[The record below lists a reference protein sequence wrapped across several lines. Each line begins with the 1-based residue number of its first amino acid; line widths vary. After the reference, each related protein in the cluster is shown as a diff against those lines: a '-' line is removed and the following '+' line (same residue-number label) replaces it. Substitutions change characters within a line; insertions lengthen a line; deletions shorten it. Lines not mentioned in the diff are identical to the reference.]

1 MNTVPTSMKP
11 TLLSAASLRRGK
23 VKRMS
28 LKNTV
33 LAIVAVVA
41 FSALS
46 TAFAGKENALVG
58 TWRMVSA
65 TVESQGS
72 RSDAYGPDPHGWLV
86 FTPELTFVEVLTD
99 PRVPAFRSNVRGEGT
114 DEENRAAMAGSIGF
128 FGRYTVD
135 RNGEFTGNT
144 VEGST
149 FPNWVGA
156 VRTRD
161 DLQLKV
167 DGNRMVEDFR
177 RPDGAKV
184 HIVWER
190 VR

>member
-1 MNTVPTSMKP
+1 MSFKN
-11 TLLSAASLRRGK
+11 K
-23 VKRMS
+23 V
-28 LKNTV
+28 
-33 LAIVAVVA
+33 VVA
-41 FSALS
+41 GAVMAFFALS
-46 TAFAGKENALVG
+46 TVFAEEKNSLVG

-72 RSDAYGPDPHGWLV
+72 RSNAYGPDPHGWLV
-86 FTPELTFVEVLTD
+86 FTPELTFIEVLTD
-99 PRVPAFRSNVRGEGT
+99 PRVPAFQSGVRGQGT

-135 RNGEFTGNT
+135 QNGEFAGNT

-161 DLQLKV
+161 DLQMKV
-167 DGNRMVEDFR
+167 DGDRMVEDFR

>member
-1 MNTVPTSMKP
+1 M
-11 TLLSAASLRRGK
+11 
-23 VKRMS
+23 RMS
-28 LKNTV
+28 LKNKV
-33 LAIVAVVA
+33 LAVGAIVVL
-41 FSALS
+41 SACS
-46 TAFAGKENALVG
+46 SVFTGKENALVG

-86 FTPELTFVEVLTD
+86 FTPELTFVEVLTN
-99 PRVPAFRSNVRGEGT
+99 PRVPVFRSNVRGEGT

-135 RNGEFTGNT
+135 QNGEFTGNI
-144 VEGST
+144 VKGST

-167 DGNRMVEDFR
+167 DGDRMVEDFR
-177 RPDGAKV
+177 RPDGTKV
-184 HIVWER
+184 HIVFER

>member
-1 MNTVPTSMKP
+1 MKTVPTRMKP

-23 VKRMS
+23 VKRMT
-28 LKNTV
+28 LKNKV
-33 LAIVAVVA
+33 LAVVA
-41 FSALS
+41 VIAFSACS
-46 TAFAGKENALVG
+46 SVFAGKENSVVG
-58 TWRMVSA
+58 TWRMISA
-65 TVESQGS
+65 TVESQGIKS
-72 RSDAYGPDPHGWLV
+72 NAYGPDPHGWLV

-114 DEENRAAMAGSIGF
+114 DEENRAAMAGGIGF

-135 RNGEFTGNT
+135 QNGEFTGNT
-144 VEGST
+144 VEGAT

-167 DGNRMVEDFR
+167 VGNRMVEDFR

-184 HIVWER
+184 HIVFER

>member
-1 MNTVPTSMKP
+1 MKTVPTGMKP
-11 TLLSAASLRRGK
+11 TLSFVASLRRGK
-23 VKRMS
+23 VKRMM
-28 LKNTV
+28 LKNKV
-33 LAIVAVVA
+33 LAIVVVIA
-41 FSALS
+41 FSVCS
-46 TAFAGKENALVG
+46 SVFADKENSVVG

-65 TVESQGS
+65 TVESQGIKS
-72 RSDAYGPDPHGWLV
+72 NAYGPDPHGWLV
-86 FTPELTFVEVLTD
+86 FTQELTFIEVLTD

-135 RNGEFTGNT
+135 QKGEFTGNT
-144 VEGST
+144 VEGAT

-161 DLQLKV
+161 DLRLKV
-167 DGNRMVEDFR
+167 DGDRMVEDFR
-177 RPDGAKV
+177 RPDGTKV

-190 VR
+190 VK

>member
-1 MNTVPTSMKP
+1 M
-11 TLLSAASLRRGK
+11 
-23 VKRMS
+23 RMS
-28 LKNTV
+28 LKNKV
-33 LAIVAVVA
+33 LAVGAVIACLA
-41 FSALS
+41 FSS
-46 TAFAGKENALVG
+46 VFAGKENALVG

-72 RSDAYGPDPHGWLV
+72 RSEAYGPNPHGWLV

-99 PRVPAFRSNVRGEGT
+99 PRVPVFRSNARGEGT

-135 RNGEFTGNT
+135 QNGEFTGNT
-144 VEGST
+144 VQGST

-167 DGNRMVEDFR
+167 DGDQMVEDFR

-190 VR
+190 VK

>member
-1 MNTVPTSMKP
+1 
-11 TLLSAASLRRGK
+11 
-23 VKRMS
+23 
-28 LKNTV
+28 
-33 LAIVAVVA
+33 
-41 FSALS
+41 
-46 TAFAGKENALVG
+46 
-58 TWRMVSA
+58 
-65 TVESQGS
+65 
-72 RSDAYGPDPHGWLV
+72 
-86 FTPELTFVEVLTD
+86 
-99 PRVPAFRSNVRGEGT
+99 
-114 DEENRAAMAGSIGF
+114 MAGGIGF

-135 RNGEFTGNT
+135 QNGEFTGNT
-144 VEGST
+144 VEGAT

-184 HIVWER
+184 HIVFER

>member
-1 MNTVPTSMKP
+1 M
-11 TLLSAASLRRGK
+11 A
-23 VKRMS
+23 
-28 LKNTV
+28 LKNKV
-33 LAIVAVVA
+33 LGVGAVIA
-41 FSALS
+41 FSVFS
-46 TAFAGKENALVG
+46 TAFAGAENSLVG
-58 TWRMVSA
+58 TWRVVSA
-65 TVESQGS
+65 TVEREGN
-72 RSDAYGPDPHGWLV
+72 RSNAYGPNPHGWLV

-128 FGRYTVD
+128 FGRYTVNQ
-135 RNGEFTGNT
+135 NGEFTGNT

-156 VRTRD
+156 VRTQD

-167 DGNRMVEDFR
+167 DGDRMVENFR
-177 RPDGAKV
+177 RPDGTKV
-184 HIVWER
+184 HIVFER

>member
-1 MNTVPTSMKP
+1 
-11 TLLSAASLRRGK
+11 
-23 VKRMS
+23 MS

-41 FSALS
+41 FSAFS

-156 VRTRD
+156 VRTRA

-184 HIVWER
+184 HIVFER

>member
-1 MNTVPTSMKP
+1 MNLKSS
-11 TLLSAASLRRGK
+11 LL
-23 VKRMS
+23 
-28 LKNTV
+28 
-33 LAIVAVVA
+33 AVGGVIA
-41 FSALS
+41 FSFFPGV
-46 TAFAGKENALVG
+46 FAGQENTLVG
-58 TWRMVSA
+58 TWRVVSA
-65 TVESQGS
+65 TVERQGQP
-72 RSDAYGPDPHGWLV
+72 SDAYGPEPHGWLV
-86 FTPELTFVEVLTD
+86 FTKELTFIEVLTD
-99 PRVPAFRSNVRGEGT
+99 PRVPAFKSNVRGEGT

-135 RNGEFTGNT
+135 EHGGFTGNT

-167 DGNRMVEDFR
+167 DGERMVEDFR
-177 RPDGAKV
+177 RPDGSKV
-184 HIVWER
+184 HIVFQR